1 MKSSK
6 NGFLGAALIG
16 IGMGLT
22 AVGVAMVIP
31 AITDWSLDLFDE
43 TTRRWRETINS
54 GVETA
59 ASVAGN
65 ISGAAQRKF
74 AEASKTARE
83 RTAKAAGAVE
93 TAARQVREY
102 ASSEYEHS
110 A

>member
-1 MKSSK
+1 MKSSN
-6 NGFLGAALIG
+6 NGVLGAALIG
-16 IGMGLT
+16 VGMGLT

-31 AITDWSLDLFDE
+31 SITNWSLGLFDE
-43 TTRRWRETINS
+43 TARRWRDTINT

-74 AEASKTARE
+74 TEASKTARE
-83 RTAKAAGAVE
+83 QTAKAAGAVE
-93 TAARQVREY
+93 NAARQVREY
-102 ASSEYEHS
+102 ASSEYGRS